1 MNSNWAKSL
10 MLMPMW
16 MTTFFVSL
24 VLALMLK
31 MNLHFCQGGHDFG
44 HDARAVVG
52 DDFHVDFK
60 AFIPS

>member
-1 MNSNWAKSL
+1 

-31 MNLHFCQGGHDFG
+31 MEIFIS
-44 HDARAVVG
+44 A
-52 DDFHVDFK
+52 K
-60 AFIPS
+60 AAMISAMMPVRS